1 MIEQSAWWRLGR
13 ILFAV
18 AWIGVAGCA
27 ATTPAPPPS
36 SEQPAAP
43 PSSGGIELPVGKY
56 TRGDAAA
63 PVTIIEFADYE
74 CPFCAQEEP
83 ILERLLRDY
92 GSRVRHSYHD
102 YPVHPNAT
110 KLAEAA
116 RCAGEQGGFW
126 AMHDY
131 LFKHAATLDVGMLG
145 QYGSSLG
152 LDGEAL
158 DACVSS
164 GRYREA
170 IEDDAALAKAAGV
183 RGTPTFFVNGKR
195 LDGGQTYN
203 DLSKAVEAALGSEAA
218 PQRIRTR
225 QNTEPCFA
233 G

>member
-1 MIEQSAWWRLGR
+1 VAEQWAAWRLGR
-13 ILFAV
+13 ILFAL
-18 AWIGVAGCA
+18 AWVGVAGCA
-27 ATTPAPPPS
+27 VTAPAPPPP

-43 PSSGGIELPVGKY
+43 QSPGIELPVGQY

-92 GSRVRHSYHD
+92 GSRVRLAYHD

-126 AMHDY
+126 AMHDF

-145 QYGSSLG
+145 QYGSALG

-170 IEDDAALAKAAGV
+170 IEEDAALAKAAGV
-183 RGTPTFFVNGKR
+183 SGTPTFFVNGKR
-195 LDGGQTYN
+195 YDGGQTYN
-203 DLSKAVEAALGSEAA
+203 DLVKAVDAALQSPGGS
-218 PQRIRTR
+218 QHDS
-225 QNTEPCFA
+225 N
-233 G
+233 